1 MGVKMKKNYLE
12 VGKIVGTHGVKGMTR
27 VQVWADSVDFLKQ
40 FKYLYTDELGQ
51 NKLSVLKVQPHGNI
65 SLVAFKG
72 VETLEHAES
81 FRNTVLY
88 ISRKDAKLPDG
99 RYFITDLIG
108 IAVTDADTGLSLG
121 KITDVSQTGANDVWH
136 IEKDGKEYLIP
147 AIDDVIVSVDV
158 DAEKA
163 VIRPLK
169 GIFDDEN

>member
-1 MGVKMKKNYLE
+1 MKRRYLE

-27 VQVWADSVDFLKQ
+27 VQVWADSPDFLKQ
-40 FKYLYTDELGQ
+40 FKYLYADADGE
-51 NKLSVLKVQPHGNI
+51 NKLTVQRVQPHGNI

-72 VETLEHAES
+72 VESIEHAES

-88 ISRKDAKLPDG
+88 IDRNDIKLPEG

-108 IAVTDADTGLSLG
+108 ISVFDADTNAPLG

-136 IEKDGKEYLIP
+136 IKKDDREYLIP
-147 AIDDVIVSVDV
+147 AIDEVIVKVDV
-158 DAEKA
+158 EDNIA

-169 GIFDDEN
+169 GIFDDED

>member
-1 MGVKMKKNYLE
+1 MKNRYLE

-27 VQVWADSVDFLKQ
+27 VQVWADSPDFLKQ
-40 FKYLYTDELGQ
+40 FKYLYTSESGE

-72 VETLEHAES
+72 VDTIEHAES

-88 ISRKDAKLPDG
+88 IDRKDVKLPEG

-108 IAVTDADTGLSLG
+108 ITVFDADSGEVLG
-121 KITDVSQTGANDVWH
+121 EISDVSQTGANDVWH
-136 IEKDGKEYLIP
+136 IKKDGKEYLIP
-147 AIDDVIVSVDV
+147 AISDVLVDV
-158 DAEKA
+158 DIEAEKA

-169 GIFDDEN
+169 GIFDDED

>member
-1 MGVKMKKNYLE
+1 MKKRYLE

-27 VQVWADSVDFLKQ
+27 VQVWADSPDFLKQ
-40 FKYLYTDELGQ
+40 FKYLYTTENGE
-51 NKLSVLKVQPHGNI
+51 NKLNVLKVQPHGNI

-72 VETLEHAES
+72 VDTIEHAES

-88 ISRKDAKLPDG
+88 IDRKDVKLPDG

-108 IAVTDADTGLSLG
+108 IAVYDADTDALLG
-121 KITDVSQTGANDVWH
+121 EISDVSQTGANDVWH
-136 IEKDGKEYLIP
+136 ITKDGKEYLIP
-147 AIDDVIVSVDV
+147 AIDDVLVKVDI
-158 DAEKA
+158 DNGIA